1 MADEYDMD
9 DLGELSI
16 SAVDA
21 DSVVVGISSENRSEV
36 TLALGCDGSYYMLEC
51 SPAKARQ
58 IAASL
63 LNKADSA
70 EEGTVN
76 ARPNS

>member
-1 MADEYDMD
+1 MADDDYEMD

-16 SAVDA
+16 SAIDA
-21 DSVVVGISSENRSEV
+21 DSVVVGICAENRSEV
-36 TLALGCDGSYYMLEC
+36 TLALGCGGSYYMLEC
-51 SPAKARQ
+51 SPARARQ

-70 EEGTVN
+70 EGH
-76 ARPNS
+76 S